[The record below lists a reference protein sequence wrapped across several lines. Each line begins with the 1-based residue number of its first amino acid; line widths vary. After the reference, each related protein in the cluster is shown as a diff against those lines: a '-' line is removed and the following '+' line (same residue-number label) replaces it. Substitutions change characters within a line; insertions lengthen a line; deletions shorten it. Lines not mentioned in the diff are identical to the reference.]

1 MMTNQTLL
9 FIICFFLSASTVQ
22 DRLSGACVGVADGD
36 TITILTEDKRQHKI
50 RLAHIDC
57 PEKGQP
63 YGTRAKQFT
72 SNFCFRKQV
81 VVVSDGKKD
90 RNGRIIGEVFNEQGE
105 NLNKALVRAGLAW
118 HYKKYSQD
126 ASYAGLEERA
136 RAARKG
142 LWQDPDPVEPWV
154 WRKNR

>member
-1 MMTNQTLL
+1 MIKQTLL
-9 FIICFFLSASTVQ
+9 FITCLFLSASSVG
-22 DRLSGACVGVADGD
+22 DRLSGDCIGVADGD
-36 TITILTEDKRQHKI
+36 TITILTADKRQHKI

-63 YGTRAKQFT
+63 FGTRAKQFT
-72 SNFCFRKQV
+72 ADFCFRKPV
-81 VVVSDGKKD
+81 VIVHSGKKD

-118 HYKKYSQD
+118 HYKKYSRD

-142 LWQDPDPVEPWV
+142 LWQDPDPIEPWV

>member
-1 MMTNQTLL
+1 MIKQTLL
-9 FIICFFLSASTVQ
+9 FISCLLLSASSVQ
-22 DRLSGACVGVADGD
+22 ERLSGACIGVADGD
-36 TITILTEDKRQHKI
+36 TITILTPDKQQHKI

-72 SNFCFRKQV
+72 SDFCFRKTV
-81 VVVSDGKKD
+81 IVVSEGKKD
-90 RNGRIIGEVFNEQGE
+90 RNGRVIGEVFNEQGE

-126 ASYAGLEERA
+126 ASYAGLETQA
-136 RAARKG
+136 RAARSG
-142 LWQDPDPVEPWV
+142 LWQAPNPVEPWI